1 MMKLYLNF
9 FCRDIEAQCR
19 FYGAVLGLPE
29 HEALRSPIYRALQ
42 GPGFELGFNAWP
54 AYELLGLRERA
65 PAAGKTAPVTCYPTL
80 MLHDPAAVEQ
90 AAKACTAQGGQLLQ
104 GPFATYY
111 GQWQA
116 VLCDPESQVLRVA
129 CVGLP
134 PGHEAPALDALLNQ
148 SSH

>member
-1 MMKLYLNF
+1 MKLYFNV
-9 FCRDIEAQCR
+9 FCRDIQAQCR

-42 GPGFELGFNAWP
+42 GTGFELGFNAWP

-65 PAAGKTAPVTCYPTL
+65 PAAGKTAPVTGYPTL
-80 MLHDPAAVEQ
+80 MLPDPAAVDQ
-90 AAKACTAQGGQLLQ
+90 AAQRTAAHGGQVLQ

-116 VLCDPESQVLRVA
+116 VLCDPESQVFRVA
-129 CVGLP
+129 CMGLP
-134 PGHEAPALDALLNQ
+134 GGRQAPSLDALLNQ
-148 SSH
+148 STR